1 MRRARGRGRA
11 VRPGG
16 LVVRTR
22 RRAGAALVVG
32 VVALAGACGVEV
44 PDDVAADIRDTT
56 TTTEAPTTTETPRSD
71 DPLEQ
76 ALIDNGYTLAEAE
89 CGAENL
95 RGALD
100 EDEVRSIVDADTIED
115 ISPGTAR
122 GFAAALQP
130 CVEDG
135 AEPGDTDGPD
145 GGGGGGDPGDPGGED
160 PDGDDPPDSGIG
172 GMPGLGDDSQGDV
185 SRSRFLAA
193 LISGGVPDGQA
204 RCIVDAVYS
213 ELDQEDINALFHS
226 DSEDD
231 VPPDVLDA
239 FFTIVDDCE
248 T

>member
-1 MRRARGRGRA
+1 
-11 VRPGG
+11 
-16 LVVRTR
+16 
-22 RRAGAALVVG
+22 
-32 VVALAGACGVEV
+32 V

-89 CGAENL
+89 CGAGNL
-95 RGALD
+95 RESLD
-100 EDEVRSIVDADTIED
+100 EDEVQSIVDADTIED
-115 ISPGTAR
+115 ISPGAAR
-122 GFAAALQP
+122 GFADALQP

-135 AEPGDTDGPD
+135 AEPGDPDD
-145 GGGGGGDPGDPGGED
+145 GGGGDDGDGGDGGDGGGDPDEPDDPGGDD

-172 GMPGLGDDSQGDV
+172 GMPGFGDDSEGDV

-204 RCIVDAVYS
+204 RCIVDAVYA

-231 VPPDVLDA
+231 VPSDVLDA
-239 FFTIVDDCE
+239 FFAIVDDCE
-248 T
+248 P

>member
-1 MRRARGRGRA
+1 MTG
-11 VRPGG
+11 
-16 LVVRTR
+16 TR
-22 RRAGAALVVG
+22 RRAGAALLVG
-32 VVALAGACGVEV
+32 VLALAGACGVEV

-95 RGALD
+95 RETLD
-100 EDEVRSIVDADTIED
+100 EDEVQSIVDADTIED
-115 ISPGTAR
+115 ISAGTAR
-122 GFAAALQP
+122 GFADALQP

-135 AEPGDTDGPD
+135 ADPGDPDDSGDGDGDGDGD
-145 GGGGGGDPGDPGGED
+145 GGGDADEPGDPGDD

-172 GMPGLGDDSQGDV
+172 GMPGFGDDSEGDV

-213 ELDQEDINALFHS
+213 ELDQEDINTLFHS

-239 FFTIVDDCE
+239 FFAIVDDCE